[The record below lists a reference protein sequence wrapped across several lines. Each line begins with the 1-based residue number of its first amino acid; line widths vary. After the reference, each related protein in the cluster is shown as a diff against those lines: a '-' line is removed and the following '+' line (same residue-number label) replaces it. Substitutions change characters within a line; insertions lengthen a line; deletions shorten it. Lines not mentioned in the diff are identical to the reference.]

1 MSLKIFIEISIQPE
15 RFELLMNF
23 SKKYKLLDKYKI
35 TIVENINDSDLI
47 IFLVNSRINLN
58 NISQSSPQ
66 NYKYIFETTKPIILL
81 ERQDSSITW
90 ARNLDKIKNLKAIFK
105 NRTLRNNQQQNTSQ
119 TYYGKYQY
127 YLINQAFKLN
137 NLETSQN
144 STDIGISDYP
154 KNKKLPTITS
164 INLQKIHTV
173 LWDFHSSPLCQ
184 KLSMIYFRKK
194 EIDFNKTIDV
204 FCVNQVKT
212 NNFVNIPRLKAKQ
225 IVEQLITQTNP
236 YTKNKYKVITNN
248 LKPKDYEEIFPKSK
262 IAVACWGFGEWVHMD
277 AYAMFSGVLLIKP
290 DTDYVKMYPDIY
302 KSNETYIKCKHDY
315 SDLEEIIKKTLKNYD
330 SYIPM
335 LKRNRQLLLSVNV
348 KNSAELFWEKIHE
361 FMNT

>member
-1 MSLKIFIEISIQPE
+1 MVYNIFIDISFQPD
-15 RFELLMNF
+15 RFSILLFF
-23 SKKYKLLDKYKI
+23 SKKYKLLEKY
-35 TIVENINDSDLI
+35 NINIVNDYKQSDLI
-47 IFLVNSRINLN
+47 LFLVSSGMNLIN
-58 NISQSSPQ
+58 IHEFPQ
-66 NYKYIFETTKPIILL
+66 YKYITQTTIPIILL
-81 ERQDSSITW
+81 ERQDSSITLI
-90 ARNLDKIKNLKAIFK
+90 REFDKIKNLKAIFK
-105 NRTLRNNQQQNTSQ
+105 NRTLRNNQQQNTTQ

-127 YLINQAFKLN
+127 YLIHQAFKLN
-137 NLETSQN
+137 NLETSQ
-144 STDIGISDYP
+144 STSDLGIKYYP
-154 KNKKLPTITS
+154 KNKKLPTINAE
-164 INLQKIHTV
+164 NLKKIHTV

-277 AYAMFSGVLLIKP
+277 AYAMFSGVILIKP

-330 SYIPM
+330 SYMPM

-361 FMNT
+361 YMNI